1 MWYEM
6 KQVLPQIV
14 SLDEFTML
22 KSRRTELSFPLESN
36 FVPYLNGYGRQQKK
50 MYDIELA
57 KAAIL
62 EKYQSNVDVFNHRKT
77 HYYVGGVSESVR
89 YRWKRVR
96 RASYSCTRQ
105 HMHEV
110 CTSMFQNG
118 VLNSSRMAMSRIRT
132 YQRDLARLAPLKRK
146 ITQQGRVD
154 Q

>member
-6 KQVLPQIV
+6 KQVLPQIAT
-14 SLDEFTML
+14 LDEFKML

-36 FVPYLNGYGRQQKK
+36 FVPFLNGCGRQQKK
-50 MYDIELA
+50 LYDVELA
-57 KAAIL
+57 KADIL
-62 EKYQSNVDVFNHRKT
+62 EKYQSNVDVLNHRKT
-77 HYYVGGVSESVR
+77 HYYVGGVSESFR

-105 HMHEV
+105 HEI

-118 VLNSSRMAMSRIRT
+118 VINSSRMAMSRVRT

-146 ITQQGRVD
+146 IT
-154 Q
+154 